1 LSKPQKEPQ
10 RELYYRDVNFLYEV
24 FEKFENLEDFKR
36 FLRDLLT
43 PTELRMVKKRWHIA
57 CLLDEG
63 HNVRQVARQSQVST
77 GTVMKVKSTLRRGRG
92 GLARALELTR
102 PERRREPEYRPRSK
116 VARRQPASPKSSRF
130 VFG

>member
-1 LSKPQKEPQ
+1 MSKPQKEPQ

-36 FLRDLLT
+36 FFKDLLT
-43 PTELRMVKKRWHIA
+43 PTELRMVRKRWHIA

-63 HNVRQVARQSQVST
+63 HNVRQVARQAQVST
-77 GTVMKVKSTLRRGRG
+77 GTVMKVKTALRQGRG
-92 GLARALELTR
+92 GLTKALELTR
-102 PERRREPEYRPRSK
+102 PERRRESAYRPRPETTT
-116 VARRQPASPKSSRF
+116 RQPDPKSSRL

>member
-43 PTELRMVKKRWHIA
+43 PTELRMVPSVPSLHRDGYESEEYFA
-57 CLLDEG
+57 
-63 HNVRQVARQSQVST
+63 T
-77 GTVMKVKSTLRRGRG
+77 GAGW
-92 GLARALELTR
+92 
-102 PERRREPEYRPRSK
+102 
-116 VARRQPASPKSSRF
+116 SSSCS
-130 VFG
+130 